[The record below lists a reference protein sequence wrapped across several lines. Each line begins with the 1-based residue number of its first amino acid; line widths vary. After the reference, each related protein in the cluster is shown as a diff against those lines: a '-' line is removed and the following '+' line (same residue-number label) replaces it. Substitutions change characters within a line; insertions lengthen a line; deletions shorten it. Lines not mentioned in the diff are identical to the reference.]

1 MVLHSEPEDGDVVNF
16 KVITSLVSAL
26 AIVASTGCN
35 RSPDI
40 RSGDASTDVLGT
52 RLDALVPELLRRNA
66 VPGAQIAVI
75 DDGAV
80 AWSGNYGLA
89 NALQSRPVADSTL
102 FNIGSVSKTVA
113 AWGVLALV
121 DARADLELDAPVQQY
136 LTRWRIPE
144 SEFDVNKVTFRRLLS
159 HTSGLS
165 VLPAS
170 ESFTYPSSLEGI
182 LSNSYGDFGRFRLA
196 RTPGVSFEYNN
207 GNYTLLELL
216 VEELTDLEFATYM
229 RQAVLGPL
237 GMDVSTYTP
246 RSDLLATPHDENR
259 QPLPQAHA
267 DVGDASGGLYTT
279 ATDLASLVAATMRGS
294 DGSPPGRGI
303 LRPETVATMITPA
316 PETADRYGLGYKIL
330 PVADTLRMIGHDGS
344 NPGWVATFMAAPEK
358 GVGIMVLTNSRA
370 GAAIVADIVCTWADW
385 ETDIELRGLCD
396 GPRPIP
402 RRS

>member
-1 MVLHSEPEDGDVVNF
+1 MNLKVLGP
-16 KVITSLVSAL
+16 LMSAL

-35 RSPDI
+35 RGPQT
-40 RSGDASTDVLGT
+40 RSRDASTDVLAA
-52 RLDALVPELLRRNA
+52 RLDGLVPTLLARTG

-75 DDGAV
+75 DKGAV
-80 AWSGNYGLA
+80 VWTGNYGLA
-89 NALQSRPVADSTL
+89 DLSRSQPVTEGTL

-121 DARADLELDAPVQQY
+121 EARADLALDSPVQQH
-136 LTRWRIPE
+136 LTRWRIPP
-144 SEFDVNKVTFRRLLS
+144 SEFDVNGVTLRRLLS

-170 ESFTYPSSLEGI
+170 ESFTYPPSLEGI
-182 LSNSYGDFGRFRLA
+182 LSQSYGAFGRLRLV
-196 RTPGVSFEYNN
+196 RTPGASFEYNN

-216 VEELTDLEFATYM
+216 VEEVTGLKFARYM

-246 RSDLLATPHDENR
+246 RADLLATPYDEKT
-259 QPLPQAHA
+259 QPRPQAHA

-279 ATDLASLVAATMRGS
+279 AADLARLVAAAMRGP

-316 PETADRYGLGYKIL
+316 PETGGRYGLGYKML
-330 PVADTLRMIGHDGS
+330 PVSDTLRMIGHDGS
-344 NPGWVATFMAAPEK
+344 NPGWNATFMAAPEK
-358 GVGIMVLTNSRA
+358 GVGIVVLTNSRA

-385 ETDIELRGLCD
+385 ETGIELTGLCD
-396 GPRPIP
+396 GPKPIP
-402 RRS
+402 RR